1 MAELLMGASTQ
12 PSGERPG
19 APGGTGQFLTFF
31 CADEEFGVDILRVRE
46 IKGWTGVT
54 QVPEAPSH
62 VLGIMNLR
70 GDIVPVID
78 LRTRFGLERRKPDAS
93 TVLIVVSVTTP
104 RGESTVGVCVDGVS
118 DVHGFE
124 AESIKPSPD
133 LGARDT
139 NGYVHGVVSRDA
151 KILMLLDIDKVI
163 GNATQVREA
172 A

>member
-1 MAELLMGASTQ
+1 MAASTQ
-12 PSGERPG
+12 PAGERPG
-19 APGGTGQFLTFF
+19 APGGTEQFLTFF

-46 IKGWTGVT
+46 IKGWAGVT

-70 GDIVPVID
+70 GDIVPVVD
-78 LRTRFGLERRKPDAS
+78 LRTRFGLDRRKPDAS

-124 AESIKPSPD
+124 AGSIKPSPD
-133 LGARDT
+133 LGARDI
-139 NGYVHGVVSRDA
+139 NGYVYGFVSRDA

-163 GNATQVREA
+163 GNAIQVREA